1 VALDDLLRGWADTTY
16 RHIPAGSPYPVT
28 DFRFAAAS
36 DANRW
41 NRRGEPTLYLA
52 CDRGGAVAEFARHID
67 EERLAALAELVL
79 ERRLFRL
86 EIALDYTLDLRA
98 QALIQ
103 QLSIAD
109 APARF
114 LDRAVARAVAG
125 FLRATTSAQ
134 GLLVPS
140 VAFLDDPSR
149 FLVVCFLEKLPSE
162 SERWIRSVTV
172 DGNFRLTGQPLD

>member
-1 VALDDLLRGWADTTY
+1 M
-16 RHIPAGSPYPVT
+16 
-28 DFRFAAAS
+28 
-36 DANRW
+36 
-41 NRRGEPTLYLA
+41 
-52 CDRGGAVAEFARHID
+52 
-67 EERLAALAELVL
+67 AALAELVL